1 MRVANYWEGKHY
13 AFFCNKECEFF
24 PCHQTKHPEK
34 FNCLFCYCPLYA
46 LGDKCGGNF
55 QFTRDGIKDC
65 SNCALPHNRKI
76 SGNYGNCKAE
86 CGFKRRKIRKTGYKN
101 QND

>member
-1 MRVANYWEGKHY
+1 MHFSVIKNV
-13 AFFCNKECEFF
+13 NFF

-55 QFTRDGIKDC
+55 QFTRDGIKDQVIV
-65 SNCALPHNRKI
+65 RFRI
-76 SGNYGNCKAE
+76 
-86 CGFKRRKIRKTGYKN
+86 IRIIM
-101 QND
+101 DI

>member
-46 LGDKCGGNF
+46 LGDKCGGN
-55 QFTRDGIKDC
+55 I
-65 SNCALPHNRKI
+65 
-76 SGNYGNCKAE
+76 
-86 CGFKRRKIRKTGYKN
+86 TGKYQEIMEIVK
-101 QND
+101 QNADLKEEK